1 MKTLGKNN
9 DVRLGLGKH
18 IRELREE
25 GGYSQHEFARLVSMD
40 RSYLIG
46 IEKGRKNVSI
56 DMLIRIATGLD
67 VEVTE
72 LFPPTGQAG
81 AISAESAARANHT
94 EGTSKPEDVEFQSHD
109 S

>member
-1 MKTLGKNN
+1 MKTLGNNN

-18 IRELREE
+18 IRELRKKV
-25 GGYSQHEFARLVSMD
+25 GYSQYEFADLVSMD

-56 DMLIRIATGLD
+56 DMLTRIATGLD
-67 VEVTE
+67 VEVAE
-72 LFPPTGQAG
+72 LFPSKERTGA
-81 AISAESAARANHT
+81 ASAEP
-94 EGTSKPEDVEFQSHD
+94 TSHDDHEEDASRPASVEFQSHD